1 MGLHSELNP
10 SSRGSKASPHSGK
23 VISRSITFIK
33 WCIWGLVSSL
43 NNLNNVIFV
52 QLRFTKQSQKEYVSK
67 LFPESCEN
75 NKQPIFK
82 VWKAHVWKKKTQV
95 YKPEVKKSL
104 DLAPSHSIDV
114 LEAWSVQHHDGWH
127 QYARSHPSSWSEC
140 LHFWRFSISLFV
152 RRLPSR
158 RCSFLTVSAAWNII
172 LMSFLFLRRNFPCRE
187 KKNALDF
194 T

>member
-10 SSRGSKASPHSGK
+10 SSRGFKASPHSGK
-23 VISRSITFIK
+23 VISISVTFIK

-52 QLRFTKQSQKEYVSK
+52 QLWFTKQSQKEYVSK

-82 VWKAHVWKKKTQV
+82 IWKAHVWKKQSHVKPRTSLTNPRSKNLWILHQATASTCWRHDLSSTTMDGISMQGHIHQV
-95 YKPEVKKSL
+95 EANASIL
-104 DLAPSHSIDV
+104 DD
-114 LEAWSVQHHDGWH
+114 
-127 QYARSHPSSWSEC
+127 SSSYGD
-140 LHFWRFSISLFV
+140 FV

-172 LMSFLFLRRNFPCRE
+172 SFFSFLRRIFPC
-187 KKNALDF
+187 L
-194 T
+194 